1 MVMSFLTKRMWMY
14 DQLSGDTKIKR
25 PMTTH
30 LKEFERVSEEVSVK
44 GVATDEKGLIFFFF

>member
-1 MVMSFLTKRMWMY
+1 MY
-14 DQLSGDTKIKR
+14 DQLSGDSKIKR